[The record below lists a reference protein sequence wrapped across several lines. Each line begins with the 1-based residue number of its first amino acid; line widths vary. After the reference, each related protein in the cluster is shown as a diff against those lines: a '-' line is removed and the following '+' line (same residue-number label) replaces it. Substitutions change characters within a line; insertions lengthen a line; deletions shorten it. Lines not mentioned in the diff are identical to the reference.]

1 MRLERMLMRTE
12 EQDWQDLEKKLN
24 PKTVDCRTG
33 VCKYRQRLL
42 DVFKKPYVFVTNKI
56 FHIKKG

>member
-1 MRLERMLMRTE
+1 MRTE
-12 EQDWQDLEKKLN
+12 EQEWQDLEKKLN
-24 PKTVDCRTG
+24 PKTVDCRNG